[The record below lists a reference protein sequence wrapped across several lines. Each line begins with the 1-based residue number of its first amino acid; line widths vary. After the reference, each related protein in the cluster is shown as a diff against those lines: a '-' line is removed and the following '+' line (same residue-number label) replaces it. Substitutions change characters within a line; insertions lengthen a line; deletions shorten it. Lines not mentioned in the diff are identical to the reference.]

1 MSVFNFTQSTLM
13 ILKGVLNMWG
23 VLRPYR
29 RRTVEMI
36 GRSLSLPRWKA
47 WVIFCFGL
55 RSFVRHINSYIQL
68 TNLNVKEICNLA
80 SQVRLEGE
88 SFLRTTIAL
97 DRPVLI
103 VTMHMGDFQLGF
115 LKLVEACSPLERQLS
130 VFKMS
135 AADAKE
141 GVLLAAF
148 KNFGA
153 YPQILRANDEGGRR
167 AFLALRAGHVVAMT
181 IDLEVS
187 VKTRSIVRL
196 FGHPCHMQNGPATIA
211 LINRSLILPVI
222 NSPTIDSVIIGISAL
237 VGEAATHIAKS
248 IVEASIHS
256 NKPIVVAWMLPESAV
271 AEPFK
276 ILRENQIPVFPS
288 IGAACQALL
297 ALTPQLNEGN
307 N

>member
-222 NSPTIDSVIIGISAL
+222 NYTEKNGQRVVKVHEAIDTL
-237 VGEAATHIAKS
+237 
-248 IVEASIHS
+248 
-256 NKPIVVAWMLPESAV
+256 N
-271 AEPFK
+271 
-276 ILRENQIPVFPS
+276 VFPS
-288 IGAACQALL
+288 LPMLRRIDLLTQQLADQLEGWIHSWPSQVQAWFAIADTLL
-297 ALTPQLNEGN
+297 EPLPAVKVDLNGLL
-307 N
+307 